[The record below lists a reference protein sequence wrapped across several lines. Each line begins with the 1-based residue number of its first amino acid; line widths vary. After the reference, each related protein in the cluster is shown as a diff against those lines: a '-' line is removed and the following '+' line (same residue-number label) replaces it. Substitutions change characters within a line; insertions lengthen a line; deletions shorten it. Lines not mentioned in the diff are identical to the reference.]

1 MVKKI
6 TIGVIGIQGAV
17 SEHVTSMKKALKESN
32 ISGEVFIIKDKE
44 GIIKSDAIILPGG
57 ESSTISKVL
66 SETGL
71 YDELFN
77 RIKNDNIPILGTCAG
92 CVILGSELSE
102 PSEDGT
108 LLSVMDMRVKRNA
121 FGRQRESFEKDIKI
135 KGFSEPYPAVFIR
148 APSIE
153 KVWGNCEILAE
164 VEKKIVM
171 ARQDN
176 LLALSFHPELVNDLR
191 IHKYFLNII

>member
-17 SEHVTSMKKALKESN
+17 SEHVTTMKKVLKESN
-32 ISGEVFIIKDKE
+32 ISGEVFIIKNKE
-44 GIIKSDAIILPGG
+44 GIIKSDAIIIPGG

-71 YDELFN
+71 HEELLN
-77 RIKNDNIPILGTCAG
+77 RIKNYNIPVLGTCAG
-92 CVILGSELSE
+92 CVILGSELSN
-102 PSEDGT
+102 PSIDVK

-121 FGRQRESFEKDIKI
+121 FGRQRVSFEQDINI
-135 KGFSEPYPAVFIR
+135 EGFSEPYPAVFIR
-148 APSIE
+148 APVIE
-153 KVWGNCEILAE
+153 KVWGNCEILAK
-164 VEKKIVM
+164 VGKKIVM
-171 ARQDN
+171 AKQEN

-191 IHKYFLNII
+191 IHKYFLDII